1 MTRALS
7 LVAFL
12 LAIVPVRAQSVP
24 PCDRDACALT
34 STLDSP
40 AASHLFDTT
49 QVDIETSDTV
59 LYRPD
64 LGAREDIQDA
74 DDPPEL
80 VVEIGGALRYN
91 YVYRDY
97 READADEL
105 GQLLFDT
112 FRINAAA
119 SYGPISVGAEYRF
132 YAGYHMLK
140 TGWVGYQASDEVLV
154 QVGVH
159 QVPFGI
165 TTYASNSWFFQLPY
179 YVGLEDDHDAGL
191 KATYTSGALTVA
203 GAFYKQADGP
213 FTGSSLASARYSY
226 DVVPSRAGA
235 LDYGVA
241 PVEEARSNREVNQ
254 GNLKATYL
262 LGADGLTAEI
272 GASGQ
277 FGGLYNDATEQM
289 GSHWA
294 AAGHANV
301 TAGPINAKLQLIR
314 FEHNP
319 ENPDGQDSDFIVFG
333 AYDFPYKVTANGT
346 FYSAALNYSVPRP
359 DGALVSTVNVYN
371 DFSYLDKDPTGYID
385 SIQNITGVSVGAGPV
400 FAYFD
405 LVLAKNHPFSIVGN
419 AFAAALA
426 EGTDEWYTRFNVN
439 LGVYF

>member
-1 MTRALS
+1 MPA
-7 LVAFL
+7 LVAL
-12 LAIVPVRAQSVP
+12 VLAFIP
-24 PCDRDACALT
+24 L
-34 STLDSP
+34 
-40 AASHLFDTT
+40 
-49 QVDIETSDTV
+49 
-59 LYRPD
+59 
-64 LGAREDIQDA
+64 
-74 DDPPEL
+74 PEL
-80 VVEIGGALRYN
+80 APTLRADTLEARTETLADSTEAEDEPTLEVDVGGALRYN

-119 SYGPISVGAEYRF
+119 DYGPISVGAEYRF

-140 TGWVGYQASDEVLV
+140 TGWVGYQASDDVLI
-154 QVGVH
+154 QAGVH

-191 KATYTSGALTVA
+191 KATYARGPLTVA

-254 GNLKATYL
+254 GNLKATYA
-262 LGADGLTAEI
+262 LGSGPVTAEI

-277 FGGLYNDATEQM
+277 LGGLYNEATEQM

-294 AAGHANV
+294 AAGHADV
-301 TAGPINAKLQLIR
+301 TAGPFNAKLQLIR
-314 FEHNP
+314 YEHDP
-319 ENPDGQDSDFIVFG
+319 ENPEGQDSDFVVFG
-333 AYDFPYKVTANGT
+333 AYDFPYKVSSNGT
-346 FYSAALNYSVPRP
+346 FYSAALNYSVPVP
-359 DGALVSTVNVYN
+359 ADGLISAVNVYN
-371 DFSYLDKDPTGYID
+371 DFSYLDKDPEGYVD
-385 SIQNITGVSVGAGPV
+385 SVQNITGVSVGAGPV
-400 FAYFD
+400 FTYFD
-405 LVLAKNHPFSIVGN
+405 LVVAKNHPFSIVGDT
-419 AFAAALA
+419 FAAALA
-426 EGTDEWYTRFNVN
+426 EGRDEWYTRFNVN